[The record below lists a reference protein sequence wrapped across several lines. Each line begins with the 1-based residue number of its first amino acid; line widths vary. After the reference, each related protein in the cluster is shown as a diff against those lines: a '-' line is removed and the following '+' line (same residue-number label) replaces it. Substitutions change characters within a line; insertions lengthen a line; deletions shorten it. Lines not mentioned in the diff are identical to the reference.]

1 MNLSELSATT
11 KHKFDVIAQTD
22 GLIAILPYGEIKG
35 ESRKNPHACFKVL
48 ELAAKKSLEVFH
60 YNIFGHE
67 YNPCI
72 KLTSTVS

>member
-1 MNLSELSATT
+1 
-11 KHKFDVIAQTD
+11 
-22 GLIAILPYGEIKG
+22 LIAILPYAEIKG

-72 KLTSTVS
+72 KLTSTTS